1 MGMWRPESRGG
12 DTRMATGKAEGK
24 SGFLKEYLV
33 DHPDAA
39 KEAID
44 AAWQEAGHEGTIS
57 TSLIRKVREDLKQG
71 GKGAAKG
78 KSWPREARG
87 ERSAADAKAAATAGG
102 VGPEAGG
109 RSLAKAS
116 RGPVTASTA
125 APEAP
130 DRTGVLMRLEGALD
144 DLLHEIK
151 LAGGLPEF
159 EETLR
164 RARRILIRSYGE

>member
-1 MGMWRPESRGG
+1 
-12 DTRMATGKAEGK
+12 MATAKAEGK
-24 SGFLKEYLV
+24 SGFLKEFLV

-57 TSLIRKVREDLKQG
+57 TSLISKLRRDLEQG
-71 GKGAAKG
+71 GKGAGKG
-78 KSWPREARG
+78 KSWPRKARG
-87 ERSAADAKAAATAGG
+87 ERPAA
-102 VGPEAGG
+102 
-109 RSLAKAS
+109 S
-116 RGPVTASTA
+116 
-125 APEAP
+125 EAP

-151 LAGGLPEF
+151 LTGGLPEF

-164 RARRILIRSYGE
+164 RARRILVRSYGE